1 MHPTAFG
8 FCKIRLYFCSGS
20 LAFGMRASDFLL
32 IIKGTEH
39 RRSESS
45 KIVDSI
51 QIVVAL
57 AVLYETTDGNIL
69 EQHKTIIQP

>member
-20 LAFGMRASDFLL
+20 LAVWHEGLGIFIHNLRVG
-32 IIKGTEH
+32 H
-39 RRSESS
+39 RRSENS

-69 EQHKTIIQP
+69 EQHKTIFQP